1 MIRIDLKGEAGKSV
15 VSLDVVRRLVFER
28 DARDSCAHES
38 VLVDPVLATLE
49 CRTCHAHLAPTEWIA
64 RLAERWQYVQNLTN
78 QYTRAYRL
86 AKAHEARLEERARCT
101 CEHCGRVTR
110 IRLKPLTLA
119 EVSRIDGLRDEL
131 TGPRPVEESKP

>member
-1 MIRIDLKGEAGKSV
+1 MIRIDLKGEAGKNV

-28 DARDSCAHES
+28 DAKDSCAHEA

-49 CRTCHAHLAPTEWIA
+49 CRTCRAQLSPTEWIA
-64 RLAERWQYVQNLTN
+64 RLAERWQYVQNLTT
-78 QYTRAYRL
+78 QYTRSYRL
-86 AKAHEARLEERARCT
+86 AKALEARLEERARCT

-119 EVSRIDGLRDEL
+119 EVSRIDGLRDAPL
-131 TGPRPVEESKP
+131 GPQPVKDLNP